1 MGGWGAGHQENGPRS
16 RWALLQRG
24 DVIGT
29 RVGLPARVGG
39 RQARL
44 GAAPGVGR
52 SALSTG
58 HRSRASSAESHL
70 QVSWGKPRWGW
81 V

>member
-1 MGGWGAGHQENGPRS
+1 MGGWGAGHQENRPRG

-29 RVGLPARVGG
+29 QVGLPARVGG
-39 RQARL
+39 RQAWL
-44 GAAPGVGR
+44 GAAPRVGR
-52 SALSTG
+52 AALGTG

-70 QVSWGKPRWGW
+70 QAPWGKPRWGW